1 MAPRP
6 GADRARAV
14 PPVLAV
20 LDYAGR
26 AMATHSTIVYAG
38 VRPAEDAPG
47 AIREAGWK
55 AWHAGP
61 WTHYE
66 RGGRTVAVGQ
76 LDDAGDDQPL
86 FTTTTDPADVV
97 QRLQAFGQATGYT
110 WLGTCATTAL
120 GALRLTW
127 ANVAGKPLWH
137 HACPIDNPGSGAII
151 WDRKPSAREAEQPA
165 WSWDVNGMYLAAAGG
180 ADVAYSTLEH
190 TPHAGFDPRL
200 PGYWLVSVPVVSP
213 WEPPLVA
220 PDDLDRHGR
229 AWLTTEAVKALRQ
242 RYGPRG
248 ALAQMHDSYTA
259 APLDGR
265 VSCRVGRRWSDRFA
279 QARTTHGSTLI
290 GPAIKRTYAAAAGGM
305 RRESMRVFRPDWSHT
320 WIDLANANMLRRL
333 WRVYDALGVWPTR
346 INTDEVTYR
355 YPADRVHLLEQQLG
369 VSDQLGSFKRSGGA
383 W

>member
-1 MAPRP
+1 MTLTTPRVTTQTNTPAAAVISNSETYWPTCMAPRP

-20 LDYAGR
+20 LDYAAR

-38 VRPAEDAPG
+38 VRPPEDAPG

-55 AWHAGP
+55 GWHAGP
-61 WTHYE
+61 WTHYD

-76 LDDAGDDQPL
+76 LDDLDDTQPL
-86 FTTTTDPADVV
+86 FDTRTDPAAIA
-97 QRLQAFGQATGYT
+97 QRLQAFGQAIGYT

-127 ANVAGKPLWH
+127 ENVAGKPLWH
-137 HACPIDNPGSGAII
+137 HACPIENPGSGAII
-151 WDRKPSAREAEQPA
+151 WSREPSAREAQQPA
-165 WSWDVNGMYLAAAGG
+165 WSWDINGMYLAAAGG

-220 PDDLDRHGR
+220 ADDLDRQGR

-259 APLDGR
+259 APIDGR
-265 VSCRVGRRWSDRFA
+265 VSCRVGRQVGRPVRASPHHPRIHPDRA
-279 QARTTHGSTLI
+279 GDQTDLRRRRRRDATRNDARVPARLVTHLD
-290 GPAIKRTYAAAAGGM
+290 
-305 RRESMRVFRPDWSHT
+305 RPRQRQHDAP
-320 WIDLANANMLRRL
+320 DLAGLRR
-333 WRVYDALGVWPTR
+333 APGVARPGQHR
-346 INTDEVTYR
+346 
-355 YPADRVHLLEQQLG
+355 
-369 VSDQLGSFKRSGGA
+369 
-383 W
+383 